1 MKDFGL
7 LQWAAYLVII
17 LGGLNLG
24 LMGLLNIN
32 MFSVF
37 FGTGFLER
45 LIYVIVGTS
54 SGYLLYSFF
63 KKKPA

>member
-1 MKDFGL
+1 MKDFDL
-7 LQWAAYLVII
+7 LQWAAFIAI
-17 LGGLNLG
+17 LIGGLNLG

-45 LIYVIVGTS
+45 LMYLIVGVS
-54 SGYLLYSFF
+54 SGYLIHTLF
-63 KKKPA
+63 KNKTA